1 VSEAATSGVSRDA
14 RGVAIYRID
23 EPSTRNALSTSVL
36 EDIDRCLGA
45 LSEDVS
51 VRVVVFTGAG
61 TIFSSGAD
69 RAELADPTTIART
82 TDLLTSILTRIEQF
96 PVPVVCR
103 VNGAAFG
110 AGLAIVAAAD
120 ISIATTDA
128 VFALPEVRFGLVAGP
143 AAAAC
148 LGRIGQTAALDVL
161 LTGRRFGASEAE
173 RMQLLTAVVGRDDLD
188 ATLERYVAELLL
200 GEPGAVAA
208 TRKLVRRLSVSS
220 LAERMRVA
228 TAAGDAVMSRDPN
241 YSPRGLAQA
250 GVRDIDWRDVPAR
263 PRRSLPASEMPPE
276 LKGDLPP
283 IGRCVVTL
291 GTFDGVHRGHTE
303 VIGRAVNRAK
313 TLGLPCVLL
322 TFDPHPGE
330 VIRPGSHPAV
340 LTSIGRRAELVA
352 GLGVDHVRVVPFDRT
367 VANLEPV
374 EFVRQIL
381 VEGMHIAE
389 VVVGANFHFG
399 YRAAGSVQ
407 ELSQLA
413 ERFGFGVEAVDLVR
427 DGSTLISATYIRS
440 CIEAGDVALAGSAL
454 GRPHR
459 IDGVIEH
466 GDHRG
471 RQLGIPTANLSF
483 DRFASMPADGVYAG
497 RAVFLDGW
505 GQTDKLT
512 PLGAA
517 AISVGTNPTFDG
529 QHRRIE
535 AHIVDFDGDLYGRR
549 VGLDFLR
556 RLRPMVRFGD
566 VDSLVAQMKQDV
578 EEARRRVQEG
588 RGVAV
593 SSAQ

>member
-1 VSEAATSGVSRDA
+1 MSEATGSAVTRDS
-14 RGVAIYRID
+14 RGVVTYTVN
-23 EPSTRNALSTSVL
+23 EPHTRNALSTKVL
-36 EDIDRCLGA
+36 EDIDRCLQT
-45 LSEDVS
+45 LSEDES
-51 VRVVVFTGAG
+51 MRVVVFTGTG

-82 TDLLTSILTRIEQF
+82 TELLTSILTRIEQF
-96 PVPVVCR
+96 PVPIVCR

-110 AGLAIVAAAD
+110 AGLAIIGAAD
-120 ISIATTDA
+120 ICVATTDA

-148 LGRIGQTAALDVL
+148 LGRIGQAAALDVM
-161 LTGRRFGASEAE
+161 LTGRRFEALEAE

-200 GEPGAVAA
+200 GDPRAVAA
-208 TRKLVRRLSVSS
+208 TRKLVRGLLGSS
-220 LAERMRVA
+220 LSERMRIA
-228 TAAGDAVMSRDPN
+228 SAAGDAVSSTNTNHNR
-241 YSPRGLAQA
+241 RGLASA

-263 PRRSLPASEMPPE
+263 PRRALPASELPPDLE
-276 LKGDLPP
+276 GDLAA

-291 GTFDGVHRGHTE
+291 GTFDGVHRGHAE
-303 VIGRAVNRAK
+303 VIERAVSRAK
-313 TLGLPCVLL
+313 TLALPCVLL

-330 VIRPGSHPAV
+330 VVRPGSHPAV
-340 LTSIGRRAELVA
+340 LTSIGRRAELVT
-352 GLGVDHVRVVPFDRT
+352 GLGVDYVRVIPFDRT
-367 VANLEPV
+367 VAGLEPV

-381 VEGMHIAE
+381 VEGMHVGE
-389 VVVGANFHFG
+389 VVVGSNFHFG
-399 YRAAGSVQ
+399 YRAAGSVH

-440 CIEAGDVALAGSAL
+440 CIEAGEVALAGSAL

-459 IDGVIEH
+459 IDGVVEH

-483 DRFASMPADGVYAG
+483 DRFAAVPADGVYAG
-497 RAVFLDGW
+497 HAVFLDAW
-505 GQTDKLT
+505 GQTDEVT

-535 AHIVDFDGDLYGRR
+535 AHVLGFDGDLYGRR
-549 VGLDFLR
+549 VGLDFGR
-556 RLRPMVRFGD
+556 RLRPMVRFVD
-566 VDSLVAQMKQDV
+566 ADSLVVQMKQDV
-578 EEARRRVQEG
+578 EQVREGVVSPAAAR
-588 RGVAV
+588 
-593 SSAQ
+593 